1 MQIPSLAATTVTLA
15 NAPPTAR
22 DWVQGQVLQ
31 AVVQRAST
39 AHQETSVRVGNLQLT
54 MSFPIAVP
62 EGGRVQLQVL
72 QAGAQ
77 PTLRL
82 LLPQAPGSSPS
93 QSGSTTG
100 AQPAA
105 PPISA
110 LLPTQGSQAPLLA
123 TLWSLRTTP
132 GALAGLPAGIQAG
145 IKQLLNV
152 VPTVDQVVQPGEL
165 RRSILSSGLFHEASL
180 AALAGDRGRA
190 PPIPDLKSALLSV
203 ASQLRAR
210 AARTTTTTT
219 TTTTPAAPP
228 GASGATPPGT
238 GTVASPAPA
247 RAPTGSGTALPSPT
261 PGPVAVPASAAGSG
275 AGSPPKL
282 GSAPGAGVAAQPLV
296 GERRPVSPEQV
307 ARPAPGPRGTS
318 GASAAPTGPLSPVP
332 HTAAREVPPP
342 LPGSMPLA
350 QGRAEVQGVA
360 LSQPILLEMLRA
372 QTEKAVARLTLHQWS
387 SSESLEPG
395 HARWLLELPVRNQD
409 GIDIVHFSIDREG
422 GQDGE
427 DTEPAWRV
435 ELAFE
440 LPELGPIHARLAISG
455 NRVSAN
461 LWMEDAA
468 TVERARTE
476 LWRLQEALEKRMLQV
491 THMGCTLGHPP
502 RPPQSEPAPSFVDDR
517 A

>member
-1 MQIPSLAATTVTLA
+1 
-15 NAPPTAR
+15 
-22 DWVQGQVLQ
+22 
-31 AVVQRAST
+31 
-39 AHQETSVRVGNLQLT
+39 

-82 LLPQAPGSSPS
+82 LLPQAPGSPPSPS
-93 QSGSTTG
+93 GATTG

-105 PPISA
+105 PPVNA

-132 GALAGLPAGIQAG
+132 GALAGLPEGIQAG
-145 IKQLLNV
+145 IKQLFSGF
-152 VPTVDQVVQPGEL
+152 PTVDQVTQPGGL
-165 RRSILSSGLFHEASL
+165 RRAILSSGLFHEASL

-190 PPIPDLKSALLSV
+190 PPATDLKSALLSL

-210 AARTTTTTT
+210 AAT
-219 TTTTPAAPP
+219 TTTTPATPP
-228 GASGATPPGT
+228 GASGAAAPGA
-238 GTVASPAPA
+238 GAAAAPVPT
-247 RAPTGSGTALPSPT
+247 RAPTGSGTAVQSPPSS
-261 PGPVAVPASAAGSG
+261 PVALPASG
-275 AGSPPKL
+275 AGTGPGSPPML
-282 GSAPGAGVAAQPLV
+282 GSSPAAGVAAQPLV
-296 GERRPVSPEQV
+296 GERRPVSPEQA
-307 ARPAPGPRGTS
+307 ARLATGPRGTP
-318 GASAAPTGPLSPVP
+318 ANSAASTGSLSLAQ

-350 QGRAEVQGVA
+350 QGRADIQGAA
-360 LSQPILLEMLRA
+360 LSQPILLDMLRA
-372 QTEKAVARLTLHQWS
+372 QTEKAVARLSLHQWS

-395 HARWLLELPVRNQD
+395 HARWLLELPVRSQD
-409 GIDIVHFSIDREG
+409 GMDIVHFSIDREG

-440 LPELGPIHARLAISG
+440 LPELGPIHARLTITG
-455 NRVSAN
+455 NRVGAN
-461 LWMEDAA
+461 LWVEDAA

-502 RPPQSEPAPSFVDDR
+502 RPPQSELAPSFVDDR